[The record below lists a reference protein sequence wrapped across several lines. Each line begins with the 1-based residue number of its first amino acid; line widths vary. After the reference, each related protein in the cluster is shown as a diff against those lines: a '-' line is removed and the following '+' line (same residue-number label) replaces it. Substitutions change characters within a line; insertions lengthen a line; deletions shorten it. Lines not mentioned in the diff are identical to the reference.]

1 MDPKSKS
8 SVTHSRG
15 TCVCDHCGL
24 KLNRHNLKAHT
35 QNAHPGFPVKE
46 RVVGIMSLT
55 QFVHRVSKNSNN
67 NEEEVV
73 EKVDEV
79 NSPELSVEAD
89 PLVKKKNNLRG
100 FK

>member
-1 MDPKSKS
+1 MISFWCTSDRNVKSEKYSVCLIKMDPKNKS

-55 QFVHRVSKNSNN
+55 QLTSC
-67 NEEEVV
+67 
-73 EKVDEV
+73 
-79 NSPELSVEAD
+79 
-89 PLVKKKNNLRG
+89 
-100 FK
+100 